1 MLLRGKAFPGGA
13 RTAELCSYC
22 RRAPSLGQ
30 RVLYF
35 KSLLF
40 QTCYRVQRGSKAI
53 IVQVGTN
60 TALSPELSVQYS
72 PGRTILWRKAAPL
85 CSLRQAPDAA
95 HTAHAAVARYSSLL
109 ICCFTL
115 GSGGFSP
122 FLAEHTKWGPLCQ
135 HPGWL

>member
-60 TALSPELSVQYS
+60 TALTPELSVQYS
-72 PGRTILWRKAAPL
+72 PGRTILWHKAAPL
-85 CSLRQAPDAA
+85 CSLRQALDAA
-95 HTAHAAVARYSSLL
+95 HHLFSTRVTPACSFAASLREPED
-109 ICCFTL
+109 F
-115 GSGGFSP
+115 P
-122 FLAEHTKWGPLCQ
+122 P
-135 HPGWL
+135 PG